1 MNRMTKTT
9 ENIKSDVLTQ
19 DQKRTKERSAKSVK
33 ASRKT
38 SLSTKV
44 SKNMILLG
52 LLLFAFVILYP
63 LFWMVVSS
71 LKSYDEI
78 YNNVWGLPSVWHFE
92 NYATA
97 WSMGISGYFINSL
110 WVTLA
115 TIFLV
120 VIIGSMAAFTLSRY
134 KSRWIDVAL
143 IFTIGGIMMNPQVA
157 LIPLFEMLT
166 WMDLINTHWALI
178 LTYVAY
184 RLPLTIILIR
194 AFFLSIPRELEE
206 SAIIDGCSEFGI
218 YARIYLP
225 LSVPII
231 VTTIVLTAY
240 FAWNEFMFATVFIDS
255 DMLKTIPSGLMNF
268 RDALRTDWG
277 VLLAGMV
284 IATIPMVVLLI
295 FLQRYLVRG
304 LSEGSVKG

>member
-1 MNRMTKTT
+1 MTKTT
-9 ENIKSDVLTQ
+9 ENIKSDLLTQ

-38 SLSTKV
+38 SLSTKI

-255 DMLKTIPSGLMNF
+255 DVLKTIPSGLMNF